1 MLPQVQNPSCR
12 KVMCILFFY
21 MNANVGQLV
30 IIGGEKN
37 EALELLFLKIMF
49 RIWTEKKKYMS

>member
-1 MLPQVQNPSCR
+1 
-12 KVMCILFFY
+12 